1 MTQTASFPKLKRGLV
16 AILRGLKA
24 AEAIAMGQAI
34 FDAGIEAIEVP
45 LNSPEPFSSIAR
57 IVEVLPKTAL
67 VGAGTV
73 LAPQQVDEVKAAGGG
88 LIVMPHADGAVI
100 RRAKDAGLLCTPG
113 VATPTEGMAAL
124 MQGADAIKLFPAE
137 QLPPQTVKAWRSVF
151 PKQSLFI
158 PVGGIEPERMAAY
171 WSAGANAFGIGSAL
185 YAPGRPLDQLMHRAQ
200 AFVAAARALAAPV

>member
-1 MTQTASFPKLKRGLV
+1 MLNNYLAPVPLI
-16 AILRGLKA
+16 AILRGLPPA
-24 AEAIAMGQAI
+24 
-34 FDAGIEAIEVP
+34 DAGAVGKLLYQAGFRCIEVP
-45 LNSPEPFSSIAR
+45 LNSPSPYLSIAALR
-57 IVEVLPKTAL
+57 SELPDDCL

-73 LAPQQVDEVKAAGGG
+73 LAPQQVDEVRAAGGG

-151 PKQSLFI
+151 PKQALFI

-200 AFVAAARALAAPV
+200 AFVAAARALAAPA